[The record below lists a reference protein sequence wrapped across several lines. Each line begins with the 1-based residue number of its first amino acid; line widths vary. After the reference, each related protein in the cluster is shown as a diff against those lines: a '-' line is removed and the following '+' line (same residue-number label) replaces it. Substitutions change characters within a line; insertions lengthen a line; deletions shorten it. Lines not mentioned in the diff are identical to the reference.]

1 MPAEDLQKHLK
12 ALDELCSKI
21 SFALKEEEVFA
32 QILRKSCE
40 ILNTDGMSILLRT
53 PGSDVLSFYAVAGSS
68 KEEIIELGNIPLK
81 EGIAG
86 WVYNTGKSV
95 FLNDPYSHPKFLSEV
110 DSKTGFKTKNIIC
123 VPLISRMRQMGV
135 LEIVNKKSGNF
146 IQEDLYFAQALAGIV
161 SIVLRNIGLFTE
173 LTNQRNLMKAILDN
187 IPGGFIAID
196 EEGKIVEFNR
206 AAGRILGFGISV
218 VNANVK
224 DSLKM
229 QEEITEVLF
238 KTYKEGK
245 TGNRLI
251 LNTLKSN
258 GEKLIL
264 GYGTILIKTEEGRV
278 IGSGIIFQDLTK
290 IQGLP

>member
-12 ALDELCSKI
+12 ALDEMCSKI
-21 SFALKEEEVFA
+21 SFALKEQEVFA
-32 QILRKSCE
+32 QILKKSCE
-40 ILNTDGMSILLRT
+40 ILNTEGMSILLHT
-53 PGSDVLSFYAVAGSS
+53 PGSDVLSFYAVAGPSQD
-68 KEEIIELGNIPLK
+68 KIIKLESIPLK

-95 FLNDPYSHPKFLSEV
+95 FLNEPYSHPKFLSEV
-110 DSKTGFKTKNIIC
+110 DNKTGFKTKNLIC
-123 VPLISRMRQMGV
+123 VPLISRMKKMGA
-135 LEIVNKKSGNF
+135 LEIVNKKSGDF
-146 IQEDLYFAQALAGIV
+146 VQEDLYFAQALAGIV
-161 SIVLRNIGLFTE
+161 SIVLRNIGLFAE

-187 IPGGFIAID
+187 IPGGFIAIN

-206 AAGRILGFGISV
+206 AAGRILGFGTSV
-218 VNANVK
+218 VNTSIK

-229 QEEITEVLF
+229 QKEIPEVLL

-245 TGNRLI
+245 TGNRLV
-251 LNTLKSN
+251 LNTLKRN

-264 GYGTILIKTEEGRV
+264 GYGTILIKTDEGRA